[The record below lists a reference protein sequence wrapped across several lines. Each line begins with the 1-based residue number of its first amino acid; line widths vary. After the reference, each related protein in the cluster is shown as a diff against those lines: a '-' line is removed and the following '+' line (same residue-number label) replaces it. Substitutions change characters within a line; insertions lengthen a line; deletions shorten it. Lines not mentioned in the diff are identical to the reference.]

1 MLEFDAKINS
11 YVTSK
16 DGMYMRYSDDFIVIL
31 PKDKALPLEQELAF
45 LMSIIHATPSLVLE
59 PDKTQL
65 FECSIGNIESFDI
78 RDALLCMTGKRN

>member
-1 MLEFDAKINS
+1 MLSNIYMLEFDAKINS

-65 FECSIGNIESFDI
+65 LN
-78 RDALLCMTGKRN
+78 AV